1 VRHPRLLAVAVSAA
15 VGVACGVGGALLI
28 GDRTPVVDPLQLNV
42 SLVNQTCDGKTLL
55 MLGWGGSKTPLAAG
69 LAEDPGH
76 GHYLETRHSCDTAW
90 TLNGHGNPRY
100 VAYLGPF
107 DTVKA
112 CQMRMTTQF
121 RGDRVT
127 SLNSGN
133 TDPVQCVCYLPSAS
147 MPLLRIGSDP
157 SALNSIWI
165 RSLQGMLADLG
176 LLPPGHETAIYDLAT
191 EAAVKQL
198 QTERALPTNGV
209 VDPVTWGSLKTRACG
224 LYDS

>member
-1 VRHPRLLAVAVSAA
+1 
-15 VGVACGVGGALLI
+15 
-28 GDRTPVVDPLQLNV
+28 
-42 SLVNQTCDGKTLL
+42 
-55 MLGWGGSKTPLAAG
+55 
-69 LAEDPGH
+69 
-76 GHYLETRHSCDTAW
+76 
-90 TLNGHGNPRY
+90 
-100 VAYLGPF
+100 
-107 DTVKA
+107 
-112 CQMRMTTQF
+112 
-121 RGDRVT
+121 
-127 SLNSGN
+127 
-133 TDPVQCVCYLPSAS
+133 